1 MSSPKQ
7 SIQNYPYQN
16 LEADVLPGERW
27 KDILG
32 FEGYYKASD
41 FGRIKSL
48 DRIIPHPRLKQQFV
62 AGRVLS

>member
-1 MSSPKQ
+1 MASPKQ

-27 KDILG
+27 KDIPG